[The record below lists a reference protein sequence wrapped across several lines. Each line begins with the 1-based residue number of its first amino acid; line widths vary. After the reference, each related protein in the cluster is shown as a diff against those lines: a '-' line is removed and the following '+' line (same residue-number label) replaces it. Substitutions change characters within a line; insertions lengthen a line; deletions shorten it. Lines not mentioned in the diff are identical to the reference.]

1 MTIRSTWILGVS
13 PAYLYQ
19 TVVEHLKEEEAHRQI
34 QIDQTTPGYALV
46 RFTFLVEDHD
56 DFWDRF
62 DQKFEGLLDEGPLLQ
77 K

>member
-1 MTIRSTWILGVS
+1 MAIRSTWTLDIS

-19 TVVEHLKEEEAHRQI
+19 TVVEHLKEEEVHRQI
-34 QIDQTTPGYALV
+34 QIDRTTPRYALIQ
-46 RFTFLVEDHD
+46 FTFLVEDHD